1 MRKFYF
7 LSALLTLFGLS
18 VTAQGTEPGESGE
31 SLSVEEV
38 LVPQGR
44 QTMIEVMFHF
54 NEGHDYVSYQFM
66 VNLPEGISLV
76 TDDAGVVPV
85 TLGDGQPASIYAGLQ
100 LNPTTHILTCYSNP
114 STPIDGTEG
123 VLVRI
128 PIEADEGIVTVGD
141 VLEGSLTDMECTHN
155 EGAVRNP
162 FADATFTVK
171 VTENIILNEDYTWT
185 PFATST
191 ACDLLVTRTIK
202 AGNWSSIC
210 FPFAMSADKLK
221 EAFGDDYDLEEFS
234 GYEVEKDG
242 DNVVGITMQFTKNT
256 KAAKI
261 NTPYI
266 IKTSRDI
273 SEFEVNAKVNPG
285 NAKKSI
291 VIEDDETGEEV
302 EIASMTGTYAAGTVV
317 PKNSLFLSDNKF
329 YYSAGKTK
337 MKAFRAYFTL
347 NEVLADV
354 SQTAAR
360 VRIFIA
366 GETTNIQSIEDELQE
381 TGQVYDLQGRLV
393 TNPAKGIYVKDGKK
407 IIIK

>member
-1 MRKFYF
+1 
-7 LSALLTLFGLS
+7 
-18 VTAQGTEPGESGE
+18 
-31 SLSVEEV
+31 
-38 LVPQGR
+38 
-44 QTMIEVMFHF
+44 
-54 NEGHDYVSYQFM
+54 
-66 VNLPEGISLV
+66 
-76 TDDAGVVPV
+76 
-85 TLGDGQPASIYAGLQ
+85 
-100 LNPTTHILTCYSNP
+100 
-114 STPIDGTEG
+114 
-123 VLVRI
+123 
-128 PIEADEGIVTVGD
+128 
-141 VLEGSLTDMECTHN
+141 
-155 EGAVRNP
+155 
-162 FADATFTVK
+162 
-171 VTENIILNEDYTWT
+171 
-185 PFATST
+185 
-191 ACDLLVTRTIK
+191 
-202 AGNWSSIC
+202 
-210 FPFAMSADKLK
+210 MSADKLK
-221 EAFGDDYDLEEFS
+221 AAFGDDYDLEEFT

-302 EIASMTGTYAAGTVV
+302 EIASMTGTYASGTVV

-354 SQTAAR
+354 SQAAAR

-393 TNPAKGIYVKDGKK
+393 TNPGKGLYVKDGKK